1 MVAWRPS
8 VVELMRA
15 PLVIVLDEQSI
26 TLAVCGVA
34 WEACYDASL
43 GTTRHNPQGPRV
55 DHLPRHCP
63 IRAGLVL
70 AASLAGSISLAG
82 YPQSRPRHLHGEFV
96 AGGAVY
102 ARPRRLVCLVPC
114 ACRALGRRAPAR
126 APNVLSLGQGLP
138 HR

>member
-15 PLVIVLDEQSI
+15 PLVIVSDEQSI

-34 WEACYDASL
+34 WEACYDTSL
-43 GTTRHNPQGPRV
+43 GTPRHNPQGPRV

-82 YPQSRPRHLHGEFV
+82 YPPSRPLHLHGAFV

-102 ARPRRLVCLVPC
+102 ARRLPLLCPVPR
-114 ACRALGRRAPAR
+114 AF
-126 APNVLSLGQGLP
+126 
-138 HR
+138 